1 MEPTGE
7 EVAWDGAPSRSVDV
21 AEAAEGVVDW
31 WRRAREGGKSASKG
45 GGEAEAAADG
55 PESKESAP
63 DHSTISAIIL
73 EQLAAQRAVSD
84 AGASGESAAL

>member
-1 MEPTGE
+1 MSLNPTLTPTPTLTLTLTK
-7 EVAWDGAPSRSVDV
+7 V
-21 AEAAEGVVDW
+21 
-31 WRRAREGGKSASKG
+31 G

-84 AGASGESAAL
+84 AGAPAESAAL

>member
-1 MEPTGE
+1 MSLTLTLTPTLTPTLTLTLTK
-7 EVAWDGAPSRSVDV
+7 V
-21 AEAAEGVVDW
+21 
-31 WRRAREGGKSASKG
+31 G

-84 AGASGESAAL
+84 AGVSGESAAL